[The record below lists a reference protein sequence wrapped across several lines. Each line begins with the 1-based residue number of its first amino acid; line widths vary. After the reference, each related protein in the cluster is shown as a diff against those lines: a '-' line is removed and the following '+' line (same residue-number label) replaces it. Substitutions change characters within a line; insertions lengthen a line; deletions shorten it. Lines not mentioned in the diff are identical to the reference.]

1 MLSHAAAAT
10 LILAAF
16 WLLLVGRRLRAW
28 PVVGLSGITFGLAF
42 GVRPLSAAAA
52 AIPVAFMMVA
62 DLVSSRNRDSREQ
75 AIGWILGG
83 LVAALPT
90 LAVNQ
95 VITGNAIRFPY
106 SLAEGP
112 MYLATNLPFGIRN
125 VDVLMYSAGSVL
137 HGWGWP
143 VFHGSIWVALALAFA
158 LVPFLLRRHT
168 RIDVVLAAMVVSV
181 VAAHLGSRGHGL
193 HGFGPRY
200 LFEVFAFLFLLTAR
214 GFLEL
219 ARTRRNEPRTE
230 RRLQIVA
237 AALLFATLG
246 GAAAATL
253 PRRLG
258 LYYGYN
264 RVDGSLER
272 QVAAAELERALVIL
286 PPGNWRGWAM
296 AAGMMERD
304 ADADL
309 LFIQAEPDNPAVADI
324 ADGRPIFVWRD
335 RRLAPVAPA
344 VETLER
350 STF

>member
-1 MLSHAAAAT
+1 
-10 LILAAF
+10 
-16 WLLLVGRRLRAW
+16 
-28 PVVGLSGITFGLAF
+28 
-42 GVRPLSAAAA
+42 
-52 AIPVAFMMVA
+52 
-62 DLVSSRNRDSREQ
+62 
-75 AIGWILGG
+75 
-83 LVAALPT
+83 
-90 LAVNQ
+90 
-95 VITGNAIRFPY
+95 
-106 SLAEGP
+106 
-112 MYLATNLPFGIRN
+112 
-125 VDVLMYSAGSVL
+125 
-137 HGWGWP
+137 
-143 VFHGSIWVALALAFA
+143 
-158 LVPFLLRRHT
+158 
-168 RIDVVLAAMVVSV
+168 
-181 VAAHLGSRGHGL
+181 
-193 HGFGPRY
+193 
-200 LFEVFAFLFLLTAR
+200 
-214 GFLEL
+214 
-219 ARTRRNEPRTE
+219 
-230 RRLQIVA
+230 VA

-344 VETLER
+344 VETLEC